1 MSLISD
7 AHTKPSPPPPQEPSM
22 SLADPISMTLQPP
35 TVKRGHRHRRSAA
48 ISGDFD
54 SNSFLQPPPTS
65 ANSSNALNLSKSLPC
80 SPVKS
85 SVISSILGNGS
96 GGTTLH
102 PKESMARLDCTAPT
116 LTPAPTTGF
125 NSSLQNSSY
134 SNSTGNNNSGS
145 TSNYYYAS
153 TSNTTTTPTPNSNLS
168 TPIKFYLTDETK
180 FTNSNSNIPD
190 ALIDLDDINNNS
202 TFSSSLP
209 NNFNLSLN
217 LNPASKF
224 GKKQFSFHDFEG
236 HTNHLPKH
244 SLLCSP
250 KKTDVMI
257 VEEITEENNTFD
269 LENDA
274 DENVYNLENTGKY
287 NNNNSNNNHIS
298 NNNNSSGVEEEDEE
312 DDSYD
317 NIIPSS
323 TFSNNQFELNSLLMS
338 KQLNNSLT
346 SLPTKNSNNSSS
358 NSINSNPNPFST
370 LNTSSISSL
379 KGKVRYQSYYS
390 LAPSTPKNSHHHNFN
405 SIGTTTSNT
414 TTSNGL
420 SSANGNYHRL
430 SNSMSMSPIKPTVK
444 SPFQYQ
450 SLQYDL
456 PDGFHQ
462 KNNVLEDL
470 ENEQLDEDITNDVV
484 GVDHQKAA
492 ANPKSIKNTS
502 DSTFLVDNKS
512 KVSLKDMSSSSST
525 ISNKSNVKLNV
536 PPSKSKHERSSSL
549 FSILSKKI
557 SHHRRRSSAMSA
569 YSKKSTSIIEQTNDE
584 LLGLNINV
592 NNNDS
597 TLNED
602 FTLTQDCLGEPG
614 PMIEIGE
621 NDINQL
627 TENGAKLNR
636 TANKKKMSH
645 SNNHH
650 GSSGNSNSISVSST
664 SNKKGLFSWI
674 VKSKKNRVSST

>member
-1 MSLISD
+1 MSLLSD
-7 AHTKPSPPPPQEPSM
+7 AQSKPSPPQESSVISM

-35 TVKRGHRHRRSAA
+35 SVKRGHRHRRSAA

-54 SNSFLQPPPTS
+54 ANYFLQPPTNGNTS
-65 ANSSNALNLSKSLPC
+65 SISKSLPC

-85 SVISSILGNGS
+85 NPISNILNSNSNHNCNAGIG
-96 GGTTLH
+96 TLH
-102 PKESMARLDCTAPT
+102 PKESMTKLDCPPST
-116 LTPAPTTGF
+116 LTPAPTLNF
-125 NSSLQNSSY
+125 NNSVQNS
-134 SNSTGNNNSGS
+134 TF
-145 TSNYYYAS
+145 
-153 TSNTTTTPTPNSNLS
+153 SNTNNTTYYSSSTTNTNTTPTSNLS
-168 TPIKFYLTDETK
+168 TPVKFYLTDETR
-180 FTNSNSNIPD
+180 FSNSNSNIPD
-190 ALIDLDDINNNS
+190 ALIDLDDINS
-202 TFSSSLP
+202 SSALSSSLP
-209 NNFNLSLN
+209 INFNLALN
-217 LNPASKF
+217 LNSTPKF
-224 GKKQFSFHDFEG
+224 GKKQFSLHDFEN

-250 KKTDVMI
+250 KKTDVII

-274 DENVYNLENTGKY
+274 DENVNRASSNDK
-287 NNNNSNNNHIS
+287 NNSGNVLNGS
-298 NNNNSSGVEEEDEE
+298 DVEEDEE

-317 NIIPSS
+317 NIVPSS

-338 KQLNNSLT
+338 KHLNNSLT

-358 NSINSNPNPFST
+358 NSINSNPNPFSN

-379 KGKVRYQSYYS
+379 KGKVRYQSYYN
-390 LAPSTPKNSHHHNFN
+390 LAPSTPKSNHHHNFTTTN
-405 SIGTTTSNT
+405 SIGNFSSNT
-414 TTSNGL
+414 S
-420 SSANGNYHRL
+420 GNYHRL
-430 SNSMSMSPIKPTVK
+430 SNSMSMSPIKPTVR

-456 PDGFHQ
+456 PDDFHQ

-470 ENEQLDEDITNDVV
+470 VSEQSDHENANDVV
-484 GVDHQKAA
+484 RVVQHPITTSI
-492 ANPKSIKNTS
+492 PKNNKNTS
-502 DSTFLVDNKS
+502 DSTFLADNKS
-512 KVSLKDMSSSSST
+512 KASLKDISSSSST
-525 ISNKSNVKLNV
+525 LSNKSDIKLNL

-557 SHHRRRSSAMSA
+557 SHHRRRSSAISA

-592 NNNDS
+592 SSNTNNNNDS

-627 TENGAKLNR
+627 NENGTKLVR
-636 TANKKKMSH
+636 STQQKKKGNG
-645 SNNHH
+645 SNNDNISNGNNN
-650 GSSGNSNSISVSST
+650 GSSSNSVPITASNN

-674 VKSKKNRVSST
+674 VKSKKNRVNST

>member
-1 MSLISD
+1 
-7 AHTKPSPPPPQEPSM
+7 
-22 SLADPISMTLQPP
+22 
-35 TVKRGHRHRRSAA
+35 
-48 ISGDFD
+48 
-54 SNSFLQPPPTS
+54 
-65 ANSSNALNLSKSLPC
+65 
-80 SPVKS
+80 
-85 SVISSILGNGS
+85 
-96 GGTTLH
+96 
-102 PKESMARLDCTAPT
+102 MARLDCPPPT
-116 LTPAPTTGF
+116 LTPAPTPGF
-125 NSSLQNSSY
+125 NGSVQNSTFS
-134 SNSTGNNNSGS
+134 SSTSNNNS
-145 TSNYYYAS
+145 SNSNYYAS
-153 TSNTTTTPTPNSNLS
+153 TSNTTTTPTPTSNLS

-209 NNFNLSLN
+209 INFNLSLN

-224 GKKQFSFHDFEG
+224 GKKQFSLHDLES

-269 LENDA
+269 LDNDTDEHMHNNEN
-274 DENVYNLENTGKY
+274 NGNH
-287 NNNNSNNNHIS
+287 NNSNS

-338 KQLNNSLT
+338 KHLNNSLT

-379 KGKVRYQSYYS
+379 KGKVRYQSYYN
-390 LAPSTPKNSHHHNFN
+390 LAPSTPKNNHHHNFSN
-405 SIGTTTSNT
+405 IVATNSNT
-414 TTSNGL
+414 ASGNGL
-420 SSANGNYHRL
+420 NSTGSNYHRL

-456 PDGFHQ
+456 PDDFHQ

-470 ENEQLDEDITNDVV
+470 ANEQLDAEISKDFV
-484 GVDHQKAA
+484 GVDNPKVA

-502 DSTFLVDNKS
+502 DSTFLVENKS
-512 KVSLKDMSSSSST
+512 KASLKDISSSSST
-525 ISNKSNVKLNV
+525 ISNKSNVKSNV

-557 SHHRRRSSAMSA
+557 SHHRRRSSAISA

-592 NNNDS
+592 NTNDS

-627 TENGAKLNR
+627 NENGSKLDR
-636 TANKKKMSH
+636 TANKKKMGH

-650 GSSGNSNSISVSST
+650 GSSGTSNSVPVSGT